1 MKIVIEIPN
10 KNIENRVIGFLKRN
24 LITYSIEQKWLLK
37 DETNKE
43 VQENVNRRIESV
55 QFRT

>member
-24 LITYSIEQKWLLK
+24 LIAYSIEQKWLLK

-43 VQENVNRRIESV
+43 VQENVNRRIEPI
-55 QFRT
+55 